1 MPNFPTPENP
11 NYTTWP
17 SVISAV
23 QAFLF
28 KYAVPAVP
36 LAQIICGNFNRA
48 ALPDTDELILYYP
61 IRFER
66 HGTNIET
73 FDAAAVQPGQDGAL
87 TTSTLIEFVMQV
99 DCYSHDAL
107 TAMQRAQAVET
118 IARSYSGVQ
127 FFNKHNISCLYASDV
142 RDLTGVLDAEQYV
155 WRFMTELHLSFWAQI
170 SQGLPWFEA
179 TSLEL
184 KNVDVVFPPLD

>member
-1 MPNFPTPENP
+1 MPNFPAPENP

-17 SVISAV
+17 AVISAV
-23 QAFLF
+23 QAFLY
-28 KYAVPAVP
+28 KYAVPAVTKD
-36 LAQIICGNFNRA
+36 QIICGNFNRA

-87 TTSTLIEFVMQV
+87 TTQTLIEFVMQV
-99 DCYSHDAL
+99 DCYSHDAM
-107 TAMQRAQAVET
+107 TAMQRAQAIET
-118 IARSYSGVQ
+118 IARSYSAVQ
-127 FFNKHNISCLYASDV
+127 FFNARNISCLYASDV
-142 RDLTGVLDAEQYV
+142 RDLTGPLDAEQYV

-179 TSLEL
+179 TTLEL